1 MNKPPQPAP
10 GLFLGLIALAFA
22 ASASGPVPAPPTTF
36 DPPAVDR
43 YISQIVR
50 AKGIVGLSVAVAREG
65 AAPWTGTYGKSSLET
80 GTPVTTNTVFAIGSV
95 TKQFTA
101 ACILLLAQEGKL
113 SVHDKVAKYYP
124 DLTRAQDITLLD
136 LMNHVSGYP
145 DYYPLDFVDRRME
158 TPIAPDDLI
167 ARYAGGNL
175 DFEPGTKWS
184 YSNTGYVLLGRIVE
198 KVSGQKLG
206 DFMTERIL
214 RPFGMD
220 HSFFGP
226 ARSDSSMAT
235 GYTSFALGPQ
245 TRARPEA
252 QGWLDG
258 AAGLNCTALD
268 LVKWDMALIDGHI
281 LNAESYAL
289 MTQPRKLAPGRVREY
304 GCGLGVKIISNTLVL
319 SHEGEVSGYQ
329 AWNVVV
335 PATHSALVIL
345 SDCEEWGAVD
355 DLKAALA
362 SLILPG
368 PLWIP
373 AVAGPDAGQ
382 AALDFFRGLQA
393 GRIDRDRLGEEFN
406 QFLSEQKVRESAA
419 RLKKLGAPRHAEI
432 ESRAERGG
440 MEVANVRLICKKGEL
455 TALIYRTPDGK
466 IQECLFQPVF

>member
-1 MNKPPQPAP
+1 MNKPPKPAP
-10 GLFLGLIALAFA
+10 ALFLGLMAIALAV
-22 ASASGPVPAPPTTF
+22 SASDHLPAPPATF

-43 YISQIVR
+43 YISQMVR

-65 AAPWTGTYGKSSLET
+65 VAPWTGTYGKSSLEA
-80 GTPVTTNTVFAIGSV
+80 GTLVTTNTVFAIGSV

-101 ACILLLAQEGKL
+101 ACILILDQEGKL
-113 SVHDKVAKYYP
+113 SVQDKVAKYYP
-124 DLTRAQDITLLD
+124 NLTRAPDITLLD

-145 DYYPLDFVDRRME
+145 DYYPLDFVDQRME
-158 TPIAPDDLI
+158 TPILPDDLI
-167 ARYAGGNL
+167 SHYAGGKL

-214 RPFGMD
+214 RRVGMD

-226 ARSDSSMAT
+226 VNLESAAAS
-235 GYTSFALGPQ
+235 GYTRFALGPQ
-245 TRARPEA
+245 TRAWPEA

-268 LVKWDMALIDGHI
+268 LVKWDMALIDGRV
-281 LNAESYAL
+281 LNADSYAL
-289 MTQPRKLAPGRVREY
+289 MTQPRKLTQGRVREY
-304 GCGLGVKIISNTLVL
+304 GCGIGVKIISNTLVL

-345 SDCEEWGAVD
+345 SDCEESGAVD

-362 SLILPG
+362 SLIMPG
-368 PLWIP
+368 PPWVP
-373 AVAGPDAGQ
+373 AVAGPDAAE
-382 AALDFFRGLQA
+382 AAMSFFHSLQA
-393 GRIDRDRLGEEFN
+393 GRIDRTRLGEQFN
-406 QFLSEQKVRESAA
+406 QFLNEQKVRESAA
-419 RLKKLGAPRHAEI
+419 RLRKLGAPRRAEI
-432 ESRAERGG
+432 ESRGERGG